1 MICKVTFETNKESSN
16 LEYYEIKKPLMVTRE
31 EFGAEVC
38 VSFFNLAEFFIPN
51 SRKLSRRAFSGWAT
65 RMHSCQHRLP
75 GVCSPKD
82 NLTRILWGG
91 FLEEDISRRIFWGGL
106 FEESILIRD
115 FDKRD
120 IKATL
125 AFVCTLHNDLVT
137 KDSQCFFTAV
147 AGLRE
152 VKILLFYFISC
163 FFLRKWDPRQK
174 QAERSP
180 KKILFM

>member
-1 MICKVTFETNKESSN
+1 MTFETNKESSN

-91 FLEEDISRRIFWGGL
+91 FLEEDISRRISWGVF
-106 FEESILIRD
+106 FEESILTRD

-125 AFVCTLHNDLVT
+125 AFVWLH
-137 KDSQCFFTAV
+137 TAQWPLDK
-147 AGLRE
+147 G
-152 VKILLFYFISC
+152 FPM
-163 FFLRKWDPRQK
+163 FLHCSGRPEK
-174 QAERSP
+174 SP
-180 KKILFM
+180 KKCFILHNVSLYDLVN